1 MHRQTKPPPS
11 THLFLNEPVA
21 WLAARMEARECVQLF
36 LFTLTGVV
44 LPSLDTP
51 MDLHLSLRALQGDQ
65 WAYGAALLL
74 PVLLNM
80 VFTLYAWARTEEKH
94 PLSVLLVPLLLWP
107 QTRAANWIWEAGRR
121 RKKEKDLVLLR
132 KDFDQRI
139 GSLEPL
145 IEALLQESHQI

>member
-1 MHRQTKPPPS
+1 
-11 THLFLNEPVA
+11 
-21 WLAARMEARECVQLF
+21 MEARECVQLF

-107 QTRAANWIWEAGRR
+107 QTRAANWIWEAGR
-121 RKKEKDLVLLR
+121 
-132 KDFDQRI
+132 
-139 GSLEPL
+139 
-145 IEALLQESHQI
+145 QEEEEREGPGPFEERL